1 MAFPGDLLD
10 QANQL
15 IWKERKH
22 PKQVSL
28 CRGISLAYYALF
40 HLLIHDA
47 AANWNQRELRAGLER
62 GFDHQTMKV
71 ASNRASDAKASPFH
85 GEDPDVV
92 RRLRAVARTF
102 SDLQRERHSANYDNG
117 RVWLRAQAVDLV
129 KRLGMPSM
137 IGAQSET
144 KNSHKPTCFPCS
156 SKTVNAS
163 CYRTPAP
170 GILYENT
177 SCNCRTSPLYSFG
190 NGGSGF
196 DMLIPDTAARSSG

>member
-28 CRGISLAYYALF
+28 RRGISSAYYALF

-102 SDLQRERHSANYDNG
+102 SDLQRERHSADYDNG

-129 KRLGMPSM
+129 KRVGDAFDDWRAIKNEKL
-137 IGAQSET
+137 AQAYLLP
-144 KNSHKPTCFPCS
+144 H
-156 SKTVNAS
+156 A
-163 CYRTPAP
+163 RTRHIIRKHQLQLQDITLVLIRQRRQWIRHANPRH
-170 GILYENT
+170 G
-177 SCNCRTSPLYSFG
+177 RT
-190 NGGSGF
+190 
-196 DMLIPDTAARSSG
+196 I